1 MMNKQSTVSMPG
13 PAGHY
18 CVMSDPMD
26 ITRIPVWG
34 ESQPKQLQIFVS
46 MEIPVLGAQRCLI
59 MKQK

>member
-1 MMNKQSTVSMPG
+1 
-13 PAGHY
+13 
-18 CVMSDPMD
+18 MSDPMD